1 MTGPNRKLET
11 DLKTV
16 TLTFL
21 TNPVVELSL
30 DVASVDEILK
40 NLGSFR
46 GAMKPE
52 IERRPYPLGQ
62 KVEAVPDPIWVTE
75 PDIMAENIFL
85 HIRDPRYG
93 WLHYLIPRSEAAK
106 LAAMVDT
113 RPPGPPQGKPS

>member
-75 PDIMAENIFL
+75 PDIMAGDFFTS
-85 HIRDPRYG
+85 Y
-93 WLHYLIPRSEAAK
+93 
-106 LAAMVDT
+106 T
-113 RPPGPPQGKPS
+113 RPSLWLASLSNSSERSSETRCDGGHPAPWTTTR